1 MTPSLSMTCE
11 VLDASDCSTS
21 PTSTSLSQP
30 ESGCGS
36 LPLTGTTVGRN
47 RLCLTEDG
55 GMTFRP
61 SLLPRSSSDQPANS
75 QTSYTHITIWT
86 LSMETQD
93 SLLPVVEKLKNE
105 NATLRGHIQMLEVII
120 ANLRDKLVSTWGSC

>member
-1 MTPSLSMTCE
+1 MTPCSLMTCE
-11 VLDASDCSTS
+11 DLDASDCSTL
-21 PTSTSLSQP
+21 PTSTSPGQP

-36 LPLTGTTVGRN
+36 LPLIGTTAGKN
-47 RLCLTEDG
+47 RLSSTADE

-75 QTSYTHITIWT
+75 PTSYTHITIWT

-93 SLLPVVEKLKNE
+93 YSSQEVERLKNE
-105 NATLRGHIQMLEVII
+105 NATLQRHIQMLKVII
-120 ANLRDKLVSTWGSC
+120 ANLQDKLVSTWGSC

>member
-1 MTPSLSMTCE
+1 
-11 VLDASDCSTS
+11 
-21 PTSTSLSQP
+21 
-30 ESGCGS
+30 
-36 LPLTGTTVGRN
+36 
-47 RLCLTEDG
+47 
-55 GMTFRP
+55 MTFRP
-61 SLLPRSSSDQPANS
+61 SSLQRSSCDQPANS

-93 SLLPVVEKLKNE
+93 YSSQEVEKLKSE

>member
-1 MTPSLSMTCE
+1 MTQSLSMTCE
-11 VLDASDCSTS
+11 VLEESDCSTL
-21 PTSTSLSQP
+21 PTCTSLSQP

-36 LPLTGTTVGRN
+36 LPLTGTVHGRN
-47 RLCLTEDG
+47 RLSLTEGG

-75 QTSYTHITIWT
+75 PTFYTHITIWT

-93 SLLPVVEKLKNE
+93 YSFSEVEKLKSE

>member
-11 VLDASDCSTS
+11 VLEESDCSTL
-21 PTSTSLSQP
+21 PTSTSLSQQ

-47 RLCLTEDG
+47 RLSSTEDG
-55 GMTFRP
+55 GMTFQP
-61 SLLPRSSSDQPANS
+61 SLLPRSFSDQPANS
-75 QTSYTHITIWT
+75 PTSYTHITILS

-93 SLLPVVEKLKNE
+93 YSSQEVERLKSE
-105 NATLRGHIQMLEVII
+105 NATLQRHIQMLKVII
-120 ANLRDKLVSTWGSC
+120 ANLQDKLVSTWGSC